1 MKLVKIP
8 TTILATLLV
17 SSAGYSQENGVVLN
31 YNQITVGYMHHSV
44 DVGDDDISGNGVGVG
59 ASGRFGNFV
68 ISFGLGNS
76 WIEDTDTSLLQ
87 IGGGIGYIFE
97 LSDSLHLVP
106 GVSLDFERLH
116 DFEYYYAESW
126 VVTPQL
132 QLNYAATDKL
142 ELSIGVGYS
151 EPFNTEV
158 LGEDASQY
166 VSGGFGGSLGSEYA
180 IGEKM
185 GLLGGIAF
193 GKDQTVFVVGISLHF

>member
-1 MKLVKIP
+1 
-8 TTILATLLV
+8 
-17 SSAGYSQENGVVLN
+17 
-31 YNQITVGYMHHSV
+31 MHHSV
-44 DVGDDDISGNGVGVG
+44 NVGDVDITGNGVGLQS
-59 ASGRFGNFV
+59 SGRFGDFV
-68 ISFGLGNS
+68 ISMGLGNT
-76 WIEDTDTSLLQ
+76 WVADTDASLLQ

-116 DFEYYYAESW
+116 DFEYYYTESW

-158 LGEDASQY
+158 LGDDVSLY
-166 VSGGFGGSLGSEYA
+166 VNGGFFGSVGSEYA